1 MKFKTIE
8 DYDEYLNEL
17 NFPTVVDGG
26 DSQTKKNI
34 EIFLENFFLLRRRP
48 NDF

>member
-1 MKFKTIE
+1 MIRTVFE
-8 DYDEYLNEL
+8 DIL

-34 EIFLENFFLLRRRP
+34 EIFLEIFFLLRRRP
-48 NDF
+48 DDF